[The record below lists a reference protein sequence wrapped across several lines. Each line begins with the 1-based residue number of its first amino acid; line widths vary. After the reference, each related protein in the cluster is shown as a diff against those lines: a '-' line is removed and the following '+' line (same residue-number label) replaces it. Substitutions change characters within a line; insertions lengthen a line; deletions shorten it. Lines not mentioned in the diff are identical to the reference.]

1 MKHLDKKE
9 EDSKSNQSIAE
20 EASEIAQNYQPTG
33 HTLDQAK
40 VST

>member
-9 EDSKSNQSIAE
+9 DDSKSNQSIAE